1 MFFQNPTLTRLIFQ
15 RTVSSK
21 SLFLSLSLSFFL
33 KISLSLSLSCLC
45 MSLFLF
51 TLIFHSLFLSLTL
64 LSVHLSL
71 SPILIFLA
79 LCSFVSLVLYGLIYG
94 RLEGDGRCSSVHR
107 LGGILFSRSIK
118 SKCT

>member
-21 SLFLSLSLSFFL
+21 SLFLSLSHSPSFSKFLYLSHFPISACLYFSSHSFFTHSF
-33 KISLSLSLSCLC
+33 SL
-45 MSLFLF
+45 
-51 TLIFHSLFLSLTL
+51 L
-64 LSVHLSL
+64 LHYQSISL

-107 LGGILFSRSIK
+107 LGGILFYRSIK